1 MVPSYRLY
9 CLDGAGKIATA
20 EWLEAADQED
30 AVRKVRERKLGLT
43 CELWHRN
50 RLLARIE
57 GSPA

>member
-20 EWLEAADQED
+20 EWIEAANEEE
-30 AVRKVRERKLGLT
+30 AVRKVRERKIGLT

-50 RLLARIE
+50 RLLARIDAE
-57 GSPA
+57 AA